1 MYSYFMQQIKTKS
14 KTATPQKNEKKRKKP
29 RQIQQ
34 ATLVYKNTQHILSIV
49 WPRRGVLDTTLC
61 GKVCQWLATGL
72 WFSPVSS
79 TNKTAMI

>member
-49 WPRRGVLDTTLC
+49 
-61 GKVCQWLATGL
+61 
-72 WFSPVSS
+72 
-79 TNKTAMI
+79 